1 MVGHRKLFDIVWPKR
16 RDRIKI
22 VEGNIEKHAR
32 LIGENITSEHIRRQE
47 EARVKSFEE
56 FREAEEHR
64 AEQRFQA
71 LKTSVRPQSYNQKLD
86 FLKRQICPG
95 IAEWLVK
102 DKTFLDWVNIGSQS
116 TTRSLWLQGIPG
128 AGKTFLASWVVTRV
142 KGAPG
147 RAIYAFLSHT
157 FVDTTTISIIHSL
170 LFQLASGDEDIQA
183 MLLHPDKREFVS
195 DTAVAKALLADA
207 LKCAGNTFLIVDGLD
222 EVEEL
227 ERRGFLSSVMEI
239 LDSHPG
245 LRLCI
250 SSRAEDEQTIHENLL
265 VGKYRFLAFASSAWM
280 DLVKQSVRFGRRG
293 GTLGALNE
301 LLEDKLS
308 VLQNPKFQQPSIND
322 SDDVS
327 RRPLWPRAP
336 ELIVHSLR
344 FYQDPDDIWTVDNAE
359 MWVQRDPL
367 IISECYTKIETVYNR
382 LFCGKD
388 DPRHAHMENHCRPWK
403 CPVASCDFAMIGFLN
418 QGGLER
424 HKERLHKVVR
434 ADSAALNE
442 ASHLEDEALYLLLYG
457 LVDAGDVDELE
468 AIWPVCRSK
477 VNDKTVAEL
486 VTMAAAQ
493 GSLSMVRLLWEW
505 DDKTGKPR
513 NNEVKVDALVHDAL
527 QSGDQVLSRCVL
539 EKATHPHWRIK
550 TPYRDTV
557 VAVLK
562 SDSADTFAIWK
573 ETLADHKGPAPR
585 LGEGIE
591 ERHLGKGLVNIA
603 QSTCSIEQARVLLKL
618 GAPIDYPSGLHGG
631 YTALHWACKKNSEDA
646 AHFARFLLLEGAEP
660 RLGYGNSL
668 PRNEVGAK
676 KIQHW
681 LGMDWSELIT
691 WVKME

>member
-1 MVGHRKLFDIVWPKR
+1 MVWIAFSMPSRVNPLQRVFANARREFQNDLPAGTNFRDILAATSIEQVYTVIKTLQAAQGKKRFFVQVKPDILALLLWGPVKLILLWTSEWRQGHDAIIKTIERIGELLPRFGELATQFVDQKRIKDIFALFYRDILDFYREIISFFALPRHRKLFDIVWPKR

-265 VGKYRFLAFASSAWM
+265 VGKTPSFSSPAS
-280 DLVKQSVRFGRRG
+280 
-293 GTLGALNE
+293 T
-301 LLEDKLS
+301 
-308 VLQNPKFQQPSIND
+308 
-322 SDDVS
+322 
-327 RRPLWPRAP
+327 
-336 ELIVHSLR
+336 
-344 FYQDPDDIWTVDNAE
+344 TV
-359 MWVQRDPL
+359 M
-367 IISECYTKIETVYNR
+367 T
-382 LFCGKD
+382 
-388 DPRHAHMENHCRPWK
+388 
-403 CPVASCDFAMIGFLN
+403 
-418 QGGLER
+418 
-424 HKERLHKVVR
+424 
-434 ADSAALNE
+434 
-442 ASHLEDEALYLLLYG
+442 
-457 LVDAGDVDELE
+457 
-468 AIWPVCRSK
+468 
-477 VNDKTVAEL
+477 
-486 VTMAAAQ
+486 
-493 GSLSMVRLLWEW
+493 
-505 DDKTGKPR
+505 
-513 NNEVKVDALVHDAL
+513 
-527 QSGDQVLSRCVL
+527 
-539 EKATHPHWRIK
+539 
-550 TPYRDTV
+550 
-557 VAVLK
+557 
-562 SDSADTFAIWK
+562 
-573 ETLADHKGPAPR
+573 
-585 LGEGIE
+585 
-591 ERHLGKGLVNIA
+591 
-603 QSTCSIEQARVLLKL
+603 
-618 GAPIDYPSGLHGG
+618 
-631 YTALHWACKKNSEDA
+631 
-646 AHFARFLLLEGAEP
+646 
-660 RLGYGNSL
+660 
-668 PRNEVGAK
+668 
-676 KIQHW
+676 
-681 LGMDWSELIT
+681 
-691 WVKME
+691 